1 MRITVNRHQKHMKIG
16 SIISRAF
23 GEQAIFDYA
32 CSGGSSRKQQIPLF
46 ADRKKAT
53 DTRMCNVDIALING
67 NYVKVIIEIEESG
80 IIPTKICG
88 KFLTSSFSKY
98 LFHYSLGEGP
108 KEIKNCL
115 FIQILND
122 EGLKPKTKK
131 RSQGEIIKKK
141 INGLSDMGSIGYYVL
156 LWYTDIVND
165 NEILLKAISCYL

>member
-88 KFLTSSFSKY
+88 KFLTSSF
-98 LFHYSLGEGP
+98 
-108 KEIKNCL
+108 
-115 FIQILND
+115 
-122 EGLKPKTKK
+122 
-131 RSQGEIIKKK
+131 
-141 INGLSDMGSIGYYVL
+141 
-156 LWYTDIVND
+156 
-165 NEILLKAISCYL
+165 